1 MLPYHRSPNAKS
13 AMPYLPDT
21 TRRELLER
29 IYEKMTDDEKRFFV
43 LMTLQQRSG
52 DEIAQALAER
62 QHRETMQVL
71 QAQHEQISRMARQI
85 ERQNWLTDFGSDV
98 LANFTTDGLIWLAR
112 RLFR

>member
-1 MLPYHRSPNAKS
+1 
-13 AMPYLPDT
+13 MPYLPEI

-29 IYEKMTDDEKRFFV
+29 IYDKMSDEEKRIFV
-43 LMTLQQRSG
+43 LMTLQQRST

-62 QHRETMQVL
+62 QHRETMQAL
-71 QAQHEQISRMARQI
+71 QAQHEQISRMARQM
-85 ERQNWLTDFGSDV
+85 ERQNWWTDFGSDV